1 VSCKEKEIKIAY
13 ICNFDKIFKDFL
25 LDPKTVIVI
34 SDASIKNNVATSIS
48 HVCFDHNILAK
59 TIHHAINITSIEV
72 ELFTIRC
79 SINQVVQVV
88 NTTYIIIITN
98 AIHSTR

>member
-1 VSCKEKEIKIAY
+1 
-13 ICNFDKIFKDFL
+13 

-34 SDASIKNNVATSIS
+34 SDASIKNNVATSMS
-48 HVCFDHNILAK
+48 HVCFDHNIPAK
-59 TIHHAINITSIEV
+59 AIHHAINITSTKV

-79 SINQVVQVV
+79 SINQAVQVV

-98 AIHSTR
+98 AIHSAR